1 MLNDPQATAGGP
13 PHTAGGEGKD
23 GAGRPGSTAKDTT
36 GEMHP
41 GGLCRDPSC
50 DRCRAIRSAGGR
62 RTRKAPWPL
71 PGPIASL
78 EDALVV
84 LDWAA
89 RTLDPPR
96 ANAIDRLV
104 KSWVRINDFAARIR
118 ALETRLAKLS
128 TEGK

>member
-1 MLNDPQATAGGP
+1 MLNDPQSTAGAP
-13 PHTAGGEGKD
+13 SNTDGGTGAIAD
-23 GAGRPGSTAKDTT
+23 GEPVRTPDLLNRAA
-36 GEMHP
+36 HP

-78 EDALVV
+78 DDVLVV

-89 RTLDPPR
+89 RTLDAPR
-96 ANAIDRLV
+96 AAAIDRLC
-104 KSWVRINDFAARIR
+104 KTWLKAHDFATRIH
-118 ALETRLAKLS
+118 ALEARLAQLS
-128 TEGK
+128 SERK